1 MSTLR
6 FAIVAD
12 AHVGES
18 GPAYQAA
25 LDLCNACAVD
35 FTVFL
40 GDIVDDAEKETLDE
54 MVRGVGTLEAPFYL
68 VMGNHE
74 AGLRGKGFDVEGA
87 LRDACPG
94 PWRESFSYAFE
105 KDGWLFVA
113 AGMDVSQ
120 SDCEN
125 VYINNYKGFVDMA
138 GNMMHLRG
146 DYLERFRRLLEESGR
161 RPTCVFI
168 HVPLAPLEDRL
179 HSRGFRDQV
188 RILEELQVRSL
199 IRARDNVRA
208 VFSAHQHFNQ
218 VGVIKGQLHCVT
230 QKLTGHA
237 GRGEPP
243 AVRLVEL
250 TEGEI
255 RSGLVWADADADP
268 DPPGPIGS
276 RQGDR
281 AFVWNF
287 ASLDGAEG

>member
-12 AHVGES
+12 AHVGEG
-18 GPAYQAA
+18 GPGFQTA
-25 LDLCNACAVD
+25 LDLCNALAVD

-40 GDIVDDAEKETLDE
+40 GDIVNDAEKDSLDE
-54 MVRGVGTLEAPFYL
+54 AVRGVRTLQAPFYL

-74 AGLRGKGFDVEGA
+74 AGLQGQGVDVEGA
-87 LRDACPG
+87 LRGACPG
-94 PWRESFSYAFE
+94 PWRESFTYAFE
-105 KDGWLFVA
+105 KDGWLFVS
-113 AGMDVSQ
+113 AGMDVSH

-146 DYLERFRRLLEESGR
+146 DHLQRFRHLLEESGR

-179 HSRGFRDQV
+179 HDRGLRDQI

-230 QKLTGHA
+230 QKLA
-237 GRGEPP
+237 GDAGIGEPP

-255 RSGLVWADADADP
+255 RSRLVWADADP

-287 ASLDGAEG
+287 ASLDGAGG